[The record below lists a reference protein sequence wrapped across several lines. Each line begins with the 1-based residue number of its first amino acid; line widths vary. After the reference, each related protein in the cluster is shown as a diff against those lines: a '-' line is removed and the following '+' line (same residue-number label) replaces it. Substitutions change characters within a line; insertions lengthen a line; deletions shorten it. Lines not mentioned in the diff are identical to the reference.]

1 MRNPTTSSVCEA
13 CAGDA
18 ARRVREPATAAFSTA
33 DLTFAGMEDADA
45 QTRTCVGGGEVR
57 ISTSSEETQ

>member
-18 ARRVREPATAAFSTA
+18 ARRVREPATAAFSAAESTYA
-33 DLTFAGMEDADA
+33 EMEDTDP
-45 QTRTCVGGGEVR
+45 QPGTCVGGGEDR